1 MRHAKKKITLGRER
15 NQRVALMRAL
25 AESIVLH
32 GSIETTLAKAKAL
45 RSFVEPLVTKA
56 KRGTL
61 ADRRNVLKVLYT
73 DKAVKKL
80 FTEIAP
86 KYQTRP
92 GGYTRV
98 TKLGYRAL
106 DQGAKARIEFV

>member
-1 MRHAKKKITLGRER
+1 MRHAKQKFTLGRER
-15 NQRVALMRAL
+15 NQRLALLRAL

-45 RSFVEPLVTKA
+45 RMVIEPLITKA

-61 ADRRNVLKVLYT
+61 ADRRNVIKVLYT
-73 DKAVKKL
+73 DKALKKL

-86 KYQTRP
+86 RYQTRP
-92 GGYTRV
+92 GGYTRI
-98 TKLGYRAL
+98 TKLGHRVL